1 MPSTRLDEAAR
12 GDLLA
17 IAAKA
22 VDAGLAGDPRTA
34 PGLGETSA
42 ALLVPGASFVTLT
55 IEGALRGCCGT
66 LEARRTLAADV
77 WHNALASA
85 FHDPRF
91 APLRLAEWR
100 RARLEISVLSP
111 REALEVSCEDDLL
124 AALVPGRD
132 GLVLEWRSQ
141 RATFLPKVWEQL
153 PEPRD
158 FVRHLKAKA
167 GWAPGFWAPDVTAW
181 RYRTEVIA
189 GPDPVGITTADG

>member
-12 GDLLA
+12 GELLA
-17 IAAKA
+17 IAASA
-22 VDAGLAGDPRTA
+22 IDAALAGDPRAT
-34 PGLGETSA
+34 PGGSAFSA
-42 ALLVPGASFVTLT
+42 ALLAPGASFVTLT

-66 LEARRTLAADV
+66 LEARRALAADV

-91 APLRLAEWR
+91 APLSGAEWR
-100 RARLEISVLSP
+100 RVRLEISVLSP
-111 REALEVSCEDDLL
+111 REAIEASCEAELI
-124 AALVPGRD
+124 AGLVPGRD

-153 PEPRD
+153 PDPRD

-167 GWAPGFWAPDVTAW
+167 GWAPAFWAPEVTAW
-181 RYRTEVIA
+181 RYRTEVVA
-189 GPDPVGITTADG
+189 TPDPARIAATDG